1 MISKR
6 GKSWWRSLLSS
17 GWLFAGVLVLLLFF
31 SVSLVREVMRKME
44 IKQEI
49 KKLEEKISSLESDN
63 RELESLIQYLQTEEF
78 IEEEARA
85 KLSLKKP
92 GEKVVAVPEN
102 LEVNSNEQQLSSQEE
117 LSNWQLWW
125 KYFFGNKN

>member
-1 MISKR
+1 MTGKNR
-6 GKSWWRSLLSS
+6 KSWWRSLLSS

-49 KKLEEKISSLESDN
+49 KRLEDKINSLESDN

-78 IEEEARA
+78 IEQEARA

-92 GEKVVAVPEN
+92 GEKVVAVPDN
-102 LEVNSNEQQLSSQEE
+102 LEVEPDTQSSSTDGEMP
-117 LSNWQLWW
+117 NWRLWW
-125 KYFFGNKN
+125 QYFFGHKN